1 VKKKRLKVKITQ
13 LLKPF
18 KWFYPGMGV
27 KRWILFSSIGVILI
41 VAGGQFLADARMS
54 FRVVGIIYMFL
65 GIVIIGFGLKRI
77 LRTFINVLLP
87 QGGDGLVDIV
97 YQKKYLEKGY
107 RAVAI
112 GGGTGLSTLLQ
123 GLKEYTSNITAIVTV
138 ADEGGS
144 SGKLRREFDVLPPGD
159 IRNCLVAL
167 ADTEPLMSEL
177 FQYRFD
183 ENSAFSGHSFGNIFI
198 LAMSKVTKD
207 FEEAVKQSSKILAIR
222 GLVVP
227 STLNKV
233 RLLAELEDGTTT
245 VGESHIT
252 ERKNLSPIKR
262 LSLQPAYCEPTKSS
276 LEAIG
281 NADAIILGPGSL
293 YTSILPNLLIDSIS
307 QAIDN
312 SPAIRIY
319 VCNVMTQPGETDTYK
334 ASDHLK
340 AIYKNTKLKKIDYC
354 VVNNANIPQELK
366 ERYARQR
373 AYPVIGDI
381 GSIRELGATAIE
393 DNLITVKKIAD
404 KEYIRHNPRRL
415 AKIILDIISIAKTEA
430 AHR

>member
-1 VKKKRLKVKITQ
+1 
-13 LLKPF
+13 
-18 KWFYPGMGV
+18 
-27 KRWILFSSIGVILI
+27 
-41 VAGGQFLADARMS
+41 MS